1 MSEVLRSTTFQI
13 AFNGKDGITGI
24 TQMTKA
30 VKDADATVDELNKTL
45 GENATVTYN
54 AVRSKKELTAE
65 ARAVVTQME
74 RNARNT
80 EKLTQHYQFLA
91 STVGKTA
98 DEMQVL
104 NAVQSLGSTA
114 TEAQRQQVAKA
125 VTEFQHLTASQQGQQ
140 GSLRNSRG
148 IMQQFGWQMQDTI
161 VQLQMG
167 TSAFVVLSQQG
178 SQMAA
183 AFGPTGAIV
192 GAFIALTGVVAGS
205 AAASVKA
212 TTAAKNLKDA
222 EFELLPVLREK
233 AAQYEYLEAAQL
245 RYLRSQDAD
254 QLKLY
259 TKQLNETEAKM
270 FSLGRNYTNNTE
282 KQKKNGVEL
291 ERLRAL
297 QETLASRILETENRI
312 RNYNTNLDTKTKREK
327 ESRDALESLI
337 KSAQTEA
344 EQLTLTDRAIA
355 LNTASK
361 AKASQADYN
370 RINAAYDLIEAHEKL
385 TESDK
390 DRAKQ
395 IAEVVRAFESEYLS
409 LTKQTENVQQEYDRR
424 KKIIDDYVNSQGKA
438 NDKARKAYADLN
450 LWRSNELDKEYDTL
464 AKSLLRKTDSVQE
477 SYDKQKKII
486 DDHVT
491 RVGSVDTE
499 SAASYSA
506 LEQWKTSELQ
516 KEYDKREGIRKAI
529 EKAQWTQQ
537 RRDTPVA
544 GENDLFARNLMALG
558 EQKKSLGEQELEERK
573 RIDGLIEGEVGRHT
587 AKIAEIGQ
595 QQLLSEMQTYST
607 YLGQLGTLFG
617 QVSALAEQGSGAAEA
632 LFYINQAIA
641 FANAIVSTEM
651 AATKALELGPI
662 LGIPAATV
670 VRGIGYASA
679 GIIAGQTIAGAFDDG
694 GNVPSGQ
701 LGIVAEY
708 GDELVNG
715 MLVQGPA
722 RVTSRKDTAELL
734 NEAKGPS
741 TSVSVNFTIE
751 NKIPG
756 AQYSMQQIDSE
767 NVRMIAEQVF
777 SQNIDQGVS
786 NVISNPNTK
795 ASKSM
800 RSNFNVNRKL

>member
-45 GENATVTYN
+45 GENATVTYSS
-54 AVRSKKELTAE
+54 VRSKKELTAE

-98 DEMQVL
+98 EEMQVL
-104 NAVQSLGSTA
+104 NAVQALGSHA
-114 TEAQRQQVAKA
+114 TEAQRQQVAQA
-125 VTEFQHLTASQQGQQ
+125 VTNYQHLTAEQGKQQ

-167 TSAFVVLSQQG
+167 TSAFTVLSQQG

-183 AFGPTGAIV
+183 AFGPTGAII
-192 GAFIALTGVVAGS
+192 GAFIALAGVAGGTLFPVIMENFDAVGKLS
-205 AAASVKA
+205 KA
-212 TTAAKNLKDA
+212 TEAYAKYAKLSEKGNTELSA
-222 EFELLPVLREK
+222 SFETLIQLSK
-233 AAQYEYLEAAQL
+233 EAAEE
-245 RYLRSQDAD
+245 
-254 QLKLY
+254 QLKITRIKLFE
-259 TKQLNETEAKM
+259 TQTQQLLVLKKELGSFGGIMSGFGNLNEK
-270 FSLGRNYTNNTE
+270 LGFDETSKGVNNIHIAIA
-282 KQKKNGVEL
+282 
-291 ERLRAL
+291 AL
-297 QETLASRILETENRI
+297 QKEVNK
-312 RNYNTNLDTKTKREK
+312 TNLDNY
-327 ESRDALESLI
+327 LN
-337 KSAQTEA
+337 
-344 EQLTLTDRAIA
+344 AISKIDPTA
-355 LNTASK
+355 KTASK
-361 AKASQADYN
+361 GVADFKQTLLDAYVELSKSEKIIEDTKTGFKSLTKPAVDAAKE
-370 RINAAYDLIEAHEKL
+370 IVK
-385 TESDK
+385 
-390 DRAKQ
+390 
-395 IAEVVRAFESEYLS
+395 AFESEYLS

-506 LEQWKTSELQ
+506 LEQWKTDQLR

-558 EQKKSLGEQELEERK
+558 EQKKELGEQELEERK

-679 GIIAGQTIAGAFDDG
+679 GIIAGQTIAGAFDEG

-734 NEAKGPS
+734 NDAKGPS
-741 TSVSVNFTIE
+741 TSVSLKVMVD
-751 NKIPG
+751 NKIPN
-756 AQYSMQQIDSE
+756 AQYQVQQIDSE
-767 NVRMIAEQVF
+767 TVKIIAEQVF

-800 RSNFNVNRKL
+800 RSNFNVNRKF

>member
-65 ARAVVTQME
+65 ARAVVTQIE

-192 GAFIALTGVVAGS
+192 GAFIALTGVVVGS
-205 AAASVKA
+205 AAASMKA

-312 RNYNTNLDTKTKREK
+312 KGYNTNLDAKTKREK

-395 IAEVVRAFESEYLS
+395 IAEVVRAFDAEYSALS
-409 LTKQTENVQQEYDRR
+409 KQTDSVQQEYNRR
-424 KKIIDDYVNSQGKA
+424 KKIIDDYVAQEGKA
-438 NDKARKAYADLN
+438 NEQSRSAYAALN
-450 LWRSNELDKEYDTL
+450 YWRSNELDKEYDSL

-491 RVGSVDTE
+491 RVGSIDTE

-506 LEQWKTSELQ
+506 LEQWKTEQLQ
-516 KEYDKREGIRKAI
+516 KEYDKRDGIRKAI

-544 GENDLFARNLMALG
+544 GENDLFTRNLMALG

-573 RIDGLIEGEVGRHT
+573 RIDDLIEGEVGRHT
-587 AKIAEIGQ
+587 AKLAEIGQ
-595 QQLLSEMQTYST
+595 KQLLSEMQTYST

-679 GIIAGQTIAGAFDDG
+679 GIIAGQTIAGAFDEG

-734 NEAKGPS
+734 NDAKGPS
-741 TSVSVNFTIE
+741 TNMIVNFTIE